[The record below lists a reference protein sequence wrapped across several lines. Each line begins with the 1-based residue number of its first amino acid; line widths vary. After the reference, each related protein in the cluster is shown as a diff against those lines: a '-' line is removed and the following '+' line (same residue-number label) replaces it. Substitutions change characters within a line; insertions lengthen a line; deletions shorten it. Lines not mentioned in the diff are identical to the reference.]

1 MIFLAPA
8 TVLESLVSRTAGQ
21 TEAVI
26 RVAEDRNIVEVVAVG
41 NSGVGGVEEPAT
53 AAEAA
58 VGRTDQIEAPLPHV
72 PAHVINS
79 QLVRGF
85 RSHRFCAIR

>member
-26 RVAEDRNIVEVVAVG
+26 RVAEVRNIVVVVAVG
-41 NSGVGGVEEPAT
+41 NSGVVSFPHCGPDGSQSHLNYPRNCQLK
-53 AAEAA
+53 EAKHPI
-58 VGRTDQIEAPLPHV
+58 GY
-72 PAHVINS
+72 
-79 QLVRGF
+79 
-85 RSHRFCAIR
+85 